1 MLQRLSRRTEVQ
13 PLLLLSVSD
22 LLLALCWIIGA
33 SLYSRNH
40 SAHTLCYQLHTVE
53 QVLYMASFFYTLN
66 FVFNLYR
73 GIREQHYSCR
83 DGYVQFSNRV
93 SAAGKITAVLS
104 GLSPVLLMT
113 PVFIQGS
120 LSQCETNFSEPYR
133 CLLMHTGA
141 LFLTSEQQPIRA
153 CRLLHTY
160 RSVLFLASFLLTL
173 LSIIVLVR
181 KSRRLYR
188 RVVTSAG
195 YLGNQQRACVHLM
208 ERRMLLFPLVFLL
221 CWGPAVCLVCVRMV
235 SPAAGQGVVGVV
247 LYVSEVSLRS
257 RGPQLALSGF
267 PQLSSVRLDSSSSAP
282 RDDDHL
288 LSRRGHPDASAEIS
302 EEEKLPDPE
311 RPLRQEARVERSVSL
326 RGKPHGSQRRHA
338 PSHPETLRRG
348 KEEEGDAGG
357 ETPTQKTGSEK
368 DLTDGLFG
376 FYLRSEKGVTF
387 PPSSSLCV
395 PADPPSR
402 NCDARADLA
411 HYGMQRGDTSPS
423 PACCGRFARICR
435 RTMHFLFNR

>member
-1 MLQRLSRRTEVQ
+1 MSSPERLREDFSNSSVENTTAAPDWTQAYEAVRWIQLTMALLSVLGSGSILVSVMLQRLSRRTECLR
-13 PLLLLSVSD
+13 PAARSLLDHRS
-22 LLLALCWIIGA
+22 A
-33 SLYSRNH
+33 LYSRNH

-247 LYVSEVSLRS
+247 LYVSE
-257 RGPQLALSGF
+257 ALSSPSQGF
-267 PQLSSVRLDSSSSAP
+267 LNC
-282 RDDDHL
+282 L
-288 LSRRGHPDASAEIS
+288 LYGWTR
-302 EEEKLPDPE
+302 
-311 RPLRQEARVERSVSL
+311 AR
-326 RGKPHGSQRRHA
+326 
-338 PSHPETLRRG
+338 LRRG
-348 KEEEGDAGG
+348 TTTIFCRDADTQ
-357 ETPTQKTGSEK
+357 TP
-368 DLTDGLFG
+368 L
-376 FYLRSEKGVTF
+376 LRSQKKRSYQT
-387 PPSSSLCV
+387 L
-395 PADPPSR
+395 R
-402 NCDARADLA
+402 DL
-411 HYGMQRGDTSPS
+411 
-423 PACCGRFARICR
+423 
-435 RTMHFLFNR
+435 

>member
-1 MLQRLSRRTEVQ
+1 MSSPERLREDFSSSSLENTTAAQDWTQAYEAVRWIQFTMALLSVLGSGSIIVSVMLQRLSRRTELQ

-33 SLYSRNH
+33 SLYSRNY
-40 SAHTLCYQLHTVE
+40 SAHTLCFHLHTVA

-66 FVFNLYR
+66 YVFNLYR

-93 SAAGKITAVLS
+93 STAGKITAVLS

-120 LSQCETNFSEPYR
+120 LSQCETNFTEPYR

-141 LFLTSEQQPIRA
+141 LFVTSEQQPIRA

-160 RSVLFLASFLLTL
+160 RSALFLASFVLTL
-173 LSIIVLVR
+173 LSIIVLVP

-235 SPAAGQGVVGVV
+235 SPAAGQGVVRVV
-247 LYVSEVSLRS
+247 LYVSEAFSS
-257 RGPQLALSGF
+257 PSQGF
-267 PQLSSVRLDSSSSAP
+267 LNC
-282 RDDDHL
+282 L
-288 LSRRGHPDASAEIS
+288 LYGWT
-302 EEEKLPDPE
+302 
-311 RPLRQEARVERSVSL
+311 QAR
-326 RGKPHGSQRRHA
+326 
-338 PSHPETLRRG
+338 LRRG
-348 KEEEGDAGG
+348 GTSVFCRDVDTQ
-357 ETPTQKTGSEK
+357 TP
-368 DLTDGLFG
+368 L
-376 FYLRSEKGVTF
+376 LRSQKKRSYQT
-387 PPSSSLCV
+387 L
-395 PADPPSR
+395 R
-402 NCDARADLA
+402 DL
-411 HYGMQRGDTSPS
+411 
-423 PACCGRFARICR
+423 
-435 RTMHFLFNR
+435 

>member
-1 MLQRLSRRTEVQ
+1 MSSPERLREDFSNSSVENTTAAPDWTQAYEAVRWIQLTMALLSVLGSGSILVSVMLQRLSRRTEVTIT
-13 PLLLLSVSD
+13 LKIVSD

-104 GLSPVLLMT
+104 GVSPVLLMT

-221 CWGPAVCLVCVRMV
+221 CWGPA
-235 SPAAGQGVVGVV
+235 GQGVVGVV
-247 LYVSEVSLRS
+247 LYVSE
-257 RGPQLALSGF
+257 
-267 PQLSSVRLDSSSSAP
+267 
-282 RDDDHL
+282 
-288 LSRRGHPDASAEIS
+288 
-302 EEEKLPDPE
+302 
-311 RPLRQEARVERSVSL
+311 
-326 RGKPHGSQRRHA
+326 
-338 PSHPETLRRG
+338 
-348 KEEEGDAGG
+348 
-357 ETPTQKTGSEK
+357 
-368 DLTDGLFG
+368 
-376 FYLRSEKGVTF
+376 
-387 PPSSSLCV
+387 
-395 PADPPSR
+395 
-402 NCDARADLA
+402 
-411 HYGMQRGDTSPS
+411 
-423 PACCGRFARICR
+423 
-435 RTMHFLFNR
+435 